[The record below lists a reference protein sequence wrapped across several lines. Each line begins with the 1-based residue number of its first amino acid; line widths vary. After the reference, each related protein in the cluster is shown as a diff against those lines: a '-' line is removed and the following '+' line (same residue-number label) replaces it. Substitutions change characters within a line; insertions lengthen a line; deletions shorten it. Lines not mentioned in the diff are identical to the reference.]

1 MTRYVIFVKKGVY
14 KGKIVIGRVKWNIVV
29 IGEGMDPTIILGSI
43 GCHGNK
49 SNACTYD
56 STTFDVFS
64 FFTLKKTN
72 GEVIPNVTVAQD
84 ENGKYTKVMDAASNF
99 TVTNFISGDQ
109 WLPLIGI
116 PFISGLRDGNTTR

>member
-56 STTFDVFS
+56 STTFGKDMNPSILFYSNFPS
-64 FFTLKKTN
+64 FFYVFYLL
-72 GEVIPNVTVAQD
+72 
-84 ENGKYTKVMDAASNF
+84 S
-99 TVTNFISGDQ
+99 SC
-109 WLPLIGI
+109 L
-116 PFISGLRDGNTTR
+116 S